1 MGGRTEIVG
10 SAQSHS
16 RSQVAPF
23 QARSGSSVTVVLTER
38 RRAVSVSSPG
48 RQPDPFTYTSEEG
61 RFLLSV
67 EVYCL
72 AGIRNL

>member
-48 RQPDPFTYTSEEG
+48 RQPDPFTCTSEEG